1 MSSGGHRD
9 LSNLMDI
16 SKLLSEESNNNDGL
30 EKELESSTVLT
41 VKAEITPQVR
51 DLTLYIM
58 ECIHYRLQNHQKAKK
73 AKSCGHAIVLHFLS
87 IANYTFFAA
96 KHRD

>member
-1 MSSGGHRD
+1 MLLFPNTYRPKHRVNGSSFNRRANSSDQEHSMSSGGHRD
-9 LSNLMDI
+9 LSTLMDI

-51 DLTLYIM
+51 DLT
-58 ECIHYRLQNHQKAKK
+58 
-73 AKSCGHAIVLHFLS
+73 SP
-87 IANYTFFAA
+87 
-96 KHRD
+96 RDY

>member
-51 DLTLYIM
+51 DLT
-58 ECIHYRLQNHQKAKK
+58 
-73 AKSCGHAIVLHFLS
+73 V
-87 IANYTFFAA
+87 
-96 KHRD
+96 

>member
-1 MSSGGHRD
+1 MST
-9 LSNLMDI
+9 LMDI

-51 DLTLYIM
+51 DLLCTLWSVYATDYKITK
-58 ECIHYRLQNHQKAKK
+58 RQKRPKVA
-73 AKSCGHAIVLHFLS
+73 V
-87 IANYTFFAA
+87 TQ
-96 KHRD
+96 

>member
-1 MSSGGHRD
+1 MSSGGPRD

-51 DLTLYIM
+51 DLTLYSLVPIRRHVP
-58 ECIHYRLQNHQKAKK
+58 INRHVSRH
-73 AKSCGHAIVLHFLS
+73 
-87 IANYTFFAA
+87 
-96 KHRD
+96 

>member
-1 MSSGGHRD
+1 MST
-9 LSNLMDI
+9 LMDI

-51 DLTLYIM
+51 DLLCTLWSVYATDYKIT
-58 ECIHYRLQNHQKAKK
+58 QKRPKVA
-73 AKSCGHAIVLHFLS
+73 V
-87 IANYTFFAA
+87 TQ
-96 KHRD
+96 

>member
-58 ECIHYRLQNHQKAKK
+58 EYIHQAFFKHFRKNSSPKK
-73 AKSCGHAIVLHFLS
+73 LNGPKNSTIFQA
-87 IANYTFFAA
+87 
-96 KHRD
+96 